1 MGAVK
6 KQQVKI
12 TGNIPWCVGGGT
24 KEGVNERHIKERK
37 EKNKL
42 P

>member
-12 TGNIPWCVGGGT
+12 TGKIPWRVGGGT
-24 KEGVNERHIKERK
+24 EVGFEEVEIKKFK
-37 EKNKL
+37 EKNHL